1 MNSMQLV
8 QFGYMNSSW
17 NLNPIKFQP
26 VNLLVGKNA
35 VGKSKVIKSLSN
47 AVHYILQ
54 TADKNNDSSFV
65 ATFNFESSRENFYYQ
80 FTYMNGKVS
89 AETLLKE
96 SEEGGLEVLL
106 KRDSEGVFL
115 HGESIN
121 PPEDKLVLHVRR
133 DTVQYPYFEKIVS
146 WAEHVCGHRFNEMEY
161 AGDYGTYSSISK
173 FDSNLY
179 EIVKSLPED
188 AMARIIQ
195 QANDLGYPLESIVPY
210 EYGDKFKVVFFKE
223 QNIKDSL
230 MYFQM
235 SKGMFRTLYL
245 LIYMEYLA
253 YIKKPS
259 MLLVDDLCEGL
270 DYDRSTRLGR
280 ILFDFCLQHDIQL
293 IASSNDSFL
302 MDVVDLKYWNILR
315 RTGSVV
321 EGINH
326 STHPDLFDDF
336 GFTGL
341 SNFDLFSS
349 DYIARHLTKKDDE

>member
-1 MNSMQLV
+1 MRLL
-8 QFGYMNSSW
+8 QFQYMGSGW
-17 NLNPIKFQP
+17 NLNPILFQP

-35 VGKSKVIKSLSN
+35 VGKSRLIKGLSN
-47 AVHYILQ
+47 AVQYILQ
-54 TADKNNDSSFV
+54 SADNNNDSSFA
-65 ATFNFESSRENFYYQ
+65 ATFVFLSGDEQIIYHFSYL
-80 FTYMNGKVS
+80 NGKV
-89 AETLLKE
+89 AQERLLRQIQPE
-96 SEEGGLEVLL
+96 YYDALL
-106 KRDSEGVFL
+106 KRDGEGTYL

-146 WAEHVCGHRFNEMEY
+146 WAESVCGHRFNEMDF
-161 AGDYGTYSSISK
+161 AGDYGIYSSFSK

-179 EIVKSLPED
+179 EIVKSLPDD
-188 AMARIIQ
+188 AMTRIIQ
-195 QANDLGYPLESIVPY
+195 QANDLDYPLQSIVPY
-210 EYGDKFKVVFFKE
+210 EYGDKFKVVFFNE
-223 QNIKDSL
+223 QNIKGSL
-230 MYFQM
+230 MYFQL

-253 YIKKPS
+253 INKKPS

-280 ILFDFCLQHDIQL
+280 IVFDFCLQHNIQL

-315 RTGSVV
+315 RKGNEV
-321 EGINH
+321 ESINH
-326 STHPDLFDDF
+326 LNHPELFDDF

-349 DYIARHLTKKDDE
+349 DYIARHLKDKVDE